1 MEKGEKV
8 RQDQGNDDTIKSR
21 IFRAG
26 GNELKLYQ
34 INQDVLKFNTRIK
47 SVQEDEDGVFVI
59 LFESYFYP
67 EGGGQ
72 PADKGTINEK
82 EILRV
87 FMKDDE
93 IYHEVGSFSG
103 LTINMPVNCIID
115 KDVRDDHS
123 IQHTA
128 QHLLSAVLKDK
139 YEINTLSFHLGET
152 TSTIDTDKAIDEET
166 LKEIEG
172 EINAYITLDLP
183 VSTYFRDKWNIG
195 NIPLR
200 KETELE
206 NNIRIVQ
213 IGTMDYSACGGTHVK
228 SLKELRLFKLTDAEK
243 YREGMRIYYKAG
255 NRALDYIGDS
265 EDILRELKRELM
277 VTYDEIP
284 FRVVRLR
291 EERDEYR
298 KLSEELT
305 VKLGEAIAKGY
316 TEDYIIEKV
325 DYADDLIKAIGAAL
339 VGIGKIGIFY
349 RADGRFFAFTGP
361 RANARQL
368 IDMAK
373 AGIDFRGGG
382 SQAMAQGIV
391 EREEEQGI
399 FISRIYEALLK
410 LEL

>member
-1 MEKGEKV
+1 M
-8 RQDQGNDDTIKSR
+8 
-21 IFRAG
+21 
-26 GNELKLYQ
+26 KLYQ
-34 INQDVLKFNTRIK
+34 INQDILKFNTRIK
-47 SVQEDEDGVFVI
+47 SVQEDENGVYVI

-82 EILRV
+82 EVLRV
-87 FMKDDE
+87 FVKDNE
-93 IYHEVGSFSG
+93 IYHEIGSFSG

-115 KDVRDDHS
+115 KGVRDDHS

-128 QHLLSAVLKDK
+128 QHLLSAVLMDK
-139 YEINTLSFHLGET
+139 YDTNTLSFHLGEF
-152 TSTIDTDKAIDEET
+152 TSTIDTDKPLDEET
-166 LKEIEG
+166 LKEIER
-172 EINAYITLDLP
+172 ELNEHITLDLP
-183 VSTYFRDKWNIG
+183 VNTYFRDKWNIG

-228 SLKELRLFKLTDAEK
+228 SLKELRLFKLTDSEN

-255 NRALDYIGDS
+255 KRALDYIEDLD
-265 EDILRELKRELM
+265 DILRELKRELM
-277 VTYDEIP
+277 VTFDEIP

-298 KLSEELT
+298 KLSEELN

-316 TEDYIIEKV
+316 KEDYIIEKV
-325 DYADDLIKAIGAAL
+325 DYSDELIKTIGAAL
-339 VGIGKIGIFY
+339 IKIGKIGIFY
-349 RADGRFFAFTGP
+349 REDGRFFAFTGTK
-361 RANARQL
+361 ANAKQL
-368 IDMAK
+368 IDTAK

-382 SQAMAQGIV
+382 SPLMAQGIV

-399 FISRIYEALLK
+399 FISRVYEALLK

>member
-1 MEKGEKV
+1 
-8 RQDQGNDDTIKSR
+8 
-21 IFRAG
+21 
-26 GNELKLYQ
+26 LKLYQ

-47 SVQEDEDGVFVI
+47 SVVEDENGVYVI

-82 EILRV
+82 EVLRV
-87 FMKDDE
+87 FVQDNE
-93 IYHEVGSFSG
+93 IYHEIGSFSG

-115 KDVRDDHS
+115 KETRDDHS

-128 QHLLSAVLKDK
+128 QHLLSAVLMDK
-139 YEINTLSFHLGET
+139 YEISTLSFHLGESY
-152 TSTIDTDKAIDEET
+152 STIDTDKPLDEET
-166 LKEIEG
+166 LKEIER
-172 EINAYITLDLP
+172 EINAFVTLDLP
-183 VSTYFRDKWNIG
+183 VSTYYRDKWNIG

-206 NNIRIVQ
+206 SNIRIVQ

-228 SLKELRLFKLTDAEK
+228 SLKELQLFKLTDAEK

-255 NRALDYIGDS
+255 NRALNYIRDC

-298 KLSEELT
+298 KLSEELN
-305 VKLGEAIAKGY
+305 VKLGEALAKGY
-316 TEDYIIEKV
+316 AEDYIIEKV
-325 DYADDLIKAIGAAL
+325 DYADDLIKTIGAAL
-339 VGIGKIGIFY
+339 VKLGKIGIFY
-349 RADGRFFAFTGP
+349 RDDGRFFAFTGT
-361 RANARQL
+361 RANAKLL
-368 IDMAK
+368 IDTAK

-382 SQAMAQGIV
+382 GQAMAQGIV